1 MPYIKQDK
9 RDVID
14 PVLEPIF
21 NALRELE
28 SDDDKNNMEG
38 NINYLFTRI
47 LQHVYPGGS
56 YREVNDAVGVL
67 ECCKQ
72 EYYQRIAVP
81 YEMQKAFENGD
92 VLPANRPYSQP

>member
-9 RDVID
+9 RTVLD
-14 PVLEPIF
+14 PTLESLF

-28 SDDDKNNMEG
+28 CDDDMNNTEG
-38 NINYLFTRI
+38 NINYVFTRI
-47 LQHVYPGGS
+47 LQHVYPGHS
-56 YREVNDAVGVL
+56 YREVNDAIGVL

-72 EYYQRIAVP
+72 EYYHRIAVP

-92 VLPANRPYSQP
+92 VLPPSGPL